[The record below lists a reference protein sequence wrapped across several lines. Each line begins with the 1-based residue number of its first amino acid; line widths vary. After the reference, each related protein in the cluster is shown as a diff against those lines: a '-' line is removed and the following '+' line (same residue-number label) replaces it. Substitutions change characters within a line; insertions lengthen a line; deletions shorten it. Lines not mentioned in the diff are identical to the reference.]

1 MPGRRVDRPTGGSTP
16 PRLAAP
22 GRRDISPSGH
32 DKGATVSRISL
43 KILVTVSI
51 AVLVVE
57 AIILGFTST
66 GERQALIDH
75 YVFEAS
81 VIARTI
87 EADRL
92 DESAYRRGL
101 LDRLSDMKVTAITA
115 APGAGEEADYT
126 VEEGT
131 LTYRALGTEIRID
144 VSAIPAQVRTFVWN
158 TVGLVAIIVVATVI
172 VAFLFLRWNVVRPL
186 MALQR
191 RLDDI
196 SGSEGDLTDRV
207 DVKSRDEIG
216 KIATS
221 FNDFSERI
229 REIIAAMKDATDTSA
244 ALGKDLAE
252 SSKNAAGSID
262 TISESVDSTHE
273 RVETLNGEIQESA
286 TAMNQISS
294 SISTLAR
301 SVESQAS
308 SVSDA
313 VSAVE
318 EMNASIENL
327 LRIAGEKQELANNLL
342 NTAQTGYEK
351 MNDSVEAIGG
361 IEASTNDILGMIDV
375 IDNIAGQTNLLSMN
389 AAIEAAHAGEAGK
402 GFAVVAEEIR
412 NLAEQT
418 AENSQTISETLKS
431 EVEKINFAGDMNR
444 AAGQSFEEIVGD
456 IRQVA
461 EAMGEI
467 VAAMNE
473 QSVASSEILRSLQT
487 IDDLS
492 SQVTG
497 ASKEIDSSSESI
509 NTRLDAVSNASQDV
523 RAQMTKVTDELGRIR
538 DIVTETAEHGE
549 VNVRNLSGLLEQLNR
564 FRT

>member
-1 MPGRRVDRPTGGSTP
+1 M
-16 PRLAAP
+16 
-22 GRRDISPSGH
+22 
-32 DKGATVSRISL
+32 SRISI

-51 AVLVVE
+51 AVLAVE

-75 YVFEAS
+75 YTFEAS
-81 VIARTI
+81 IIVRTI
-87 EADRL
+87 EGDRL
-92 DESAYRRGL
+92 DERAYRQGL
-101 LDRLSDMKVTAITA
+101 VERLSDMKVQAVNP
-115 APGAGEEADYT
+115 APGAGDDPEYS
-126 VEEGT
+126 VENGT
-131 LTYRALGTEIRID
+131 LTYRARGAEIVVD
-144 VSAIPAQVRTFVWN
+144 VSAIPAKVRTFVWN
-158 TVGLVAIIVVATVI
+158 TVGLVAIIVIGTVV
-172 VAFLFLRWNVVRPL
+172 VAFFFLRMNVVRPL

-207 DVKSRDEIG
+207 DVRSKDEIG
-216 KIATS
+216 KIASS

-229 REIIAAMKDATDTSA
+229 REIVATMKEATETSA
-244 ALGKDLAE
+244 ALGRDLAQ
-252 SSKNAAGSID
+252 SSKSAAGSID
-262 TISESVDSTHE
+262 NISTSVESTQQ

-301 SVESQAS
+301 SVENQAS

-327 LRIAGEKQELANNLL
+327 VRIAGEKQELSNNLL
-342 NTAQTGYEK
+342 DTAQTGYEK

-361 IEASTNDILGMIDV
+361 IEASTNEILGMIDV

-418 AENSQTISETLKS
+418 AENSKSINATLKA
-431 EVEKINFAGDMNR
+431 EVEKISFAGEMNR
-444 AAGQSFEEIVGD
+444 AAGQSFENIVGD

-461 EAMGEI
+461 QAMGEI

-473 QSVASSEILRSLQT
+473 QSVASSEILHSLQT

-509 NTRLDAVSNASQDV
+509 NRSLDTVSNASTDV
-523 RAQMTKVTDELGRIR
+523 REQMTTVTSELSRIHE
-538 DIVTETAEHGE
+538 IVTETAEHGE
-549 VNVRNLSGLLEQLNR
+549 ENVQNLTALLDQLNR